1 MIVGTVINVAT
12 VSLGSGLGLLMHS
25 KLPQRILERIFQAIG
40 LFTLLLGF
48 YTASKVDNV
57 LVMIFS
63 LVLGALLGEL
73 IQIEGYI
80 NKGANRFKS
89 IVKNSGETFSEGLV
103 TAFLLFCTGSLTILG
118 SIDEGIGNGNTL
130 LLSKSILDGF
140 ASFALAGS
148 LGVGVLFSIIPLFL
162 YQSAIT
168 LLAYYFG
175 NFFSTTITQALSST
189 GGVLLIGLGISMLDI
204 KKINV
209 VNMLP
214 ALLFAPLLIWLIGF
228 INS

>member
-1 MIVGTVINVAT
+1 MIIGTVINVAT
-12 VSLGSGLGLLMHS
+12 VTSGSVLGLMLHS

-48 YTASKVDNV
+48 YTASKVDNI

-63 LVLGALLGEL
+63 LVLGALFGEL
-73 IQIEGYI
+73 IQIENYI
-80 NKGANRFKS
+80 NRGAECFKG
-89 IVKNSGETFSEGLV
+89 IVKSSGETFSEGLV

-118 SIDEGIGNGNTL
+118 SIDEGVGNGNTL

-148 LGVGVLFSIIPLFL
+148 MGVGVLFSVVPLFL
-162 YQSAIT
+162 YQSTIT
-168 LLAYYFG
+168 LFAYYFG
-175 NFFSTTITQALSST
+175 NFFSVAITQAISST

-204 KKINV
+204 KKISV

-214 ALLFAPLLIWLIGF
+214 AIIVAPLLIWLITI

>member
-1 MIVGTVINVAT
+1 MIIGTVINVAT
-12 VSLGSGLGLLMHS
+12 VTSGSVLGLMLHS

-48 YTASKVDNV
+48 YTASKVDNI

-63 LVLGALLGEL
+63 LVLGALFGEL
-73 IQIEGYI
+73 IQIENYI
-80 NKGANRFKS
+80 NRGAERFKG
-89 IVKNSGETFSEGLV
+89 IVKSSGETFSEGLV

-118 SIDEGIGNGNTL
+118 SIDEGVGNGNTL

-148 LGVGVLFSIIPLFL
+148 MGVGVLFSVVPLFL
-162 YQSAIT
+162 YQSTIT
-168 LLAYYFG
+168 LFAYYFG
-175 NFFSTTITQALSST
+175 NFFSVAITQAISST

-204 KKINV
+204 KKISV

-214 ALLFAPLLIWLIGF
+214 AIIVAPLLIWLITI